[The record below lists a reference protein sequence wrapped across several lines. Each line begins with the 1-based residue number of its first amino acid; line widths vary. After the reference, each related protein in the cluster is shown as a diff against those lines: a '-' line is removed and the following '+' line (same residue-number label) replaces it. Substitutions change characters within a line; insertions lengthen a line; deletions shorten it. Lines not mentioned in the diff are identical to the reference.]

1 MPDFPTFISAFFG
14 TLTIGVGYIGLWL
27 KYKIDNKDFY
37 KIKAFDKTIQSLIIG
52 LISFIITLSFFT
64 LTPETISNEQQLM
77 NFLLGKRFII
87 IINFIVVFYIV
98 IFWVLSIDL
107 TKKFYNIKKLRK
119 NLKDF
124 WKKSNGVNSNK
135 LKPSIKSKR
144 KIKSS

>member
-14 TLTIGVGYIGLWL
+14 TLIIGVGYVGLWL

-37 KIKAFDKTIQSLIIG
+37 KLKAFDKTIQSLIIG
-52 LISFIITLSFFT
+52 VISFIFTLSFFE
-64 LTPETISNEQQLM
+64 LTPETVSNEQQLM

-87 IINFIVVFYIV
+87 FINFIVVFYVV

-107 TKKFYNIKKLRK
+107 TKKLYDIKKLRK

-124 WKKSNGVNSNK
+124 WKKSNGRKTDSN
-135 LKPSIKSKR
+135 SKR
-144 KIKSS
+144 KFKPR